1 MVILNSAGKIKF
13 YQEHGYTARGESIQ
27 EIVSGKDFISK
38 YPNQSLEVE
47 GKKISQIHE
56 GPVIEEFYDVALGK
70 CKDILK
76 KSITINGTP
85 IICDIYKTQRGAC
98 MRIEDISQYESLVL
112 SKEKILRHLEMKQA
126 SFDDAITYEV
136 IDFQGNNQG
145 IVNVRKLAYKA
156 AQSLSTVV
164 LLGESGT
171 GKSMLARQIH
181 ENSNFYK
188 GAFIEVNCSAI
199 PENLFESEFFGYE
212 KGAFTGASDQ
222 GKKGFFELANHGTL
236 FLDEIAELPLNMQS
250 KLLHSLQ
257 NRRFYRLGG
266 NHEVSV
272 DFRLIVATNKDLL
285 EEVKNER
292 FREDLFYR
300 LNVFPIDIPN
310 LRSRKEDIPLL
321 VKKILPEIR
330 KKTLKSELNI
340 TSDAMIY
347 LTGYTWPGNVRE
359 LENVLERVAN
369 IIDHDMIGLM
379 DLKMLESSNSNALD
393 LKIWVQNLEK
403 NLMRQAIEMSNG
415 DYKKAMELLHIKKS
429 SFYDKLKKYHLE

>member
-1 MVILNSAGKIKF
+1 M
-13 YQEHGYTARGESIQ
+13 
-27 EIVSGKDFISK
+27 
-38 YPNQSLEVE
+38 
-47 GKKISQIHE
+47 
-56 GPVIEEFYDVALGK
+56 
-70 CKDILK
+70 
-76 KSITINGTP
+76 
-85 IICDIYKTQRGAC
+85 
-98 MRIEDISQYESLVL
+98 
-112 SKEKILRHLEMKQA
+112 
-126 SFDDAITYEV
+126 
-136 IDFQGNNQG
+136 
-145 IVNVRKLAYKA
+145 
-156 AQSLSTVV
+156 
-164 LLGESGT
+164 
-171 GKSMLARQIH
+171 
-181 ENSNFYK
+181 
-188 GAFIEVNCSAI
+188 
-199 PENLFESEFFGYE
+199 
-212 KGAFTGASDQ
+212 
-222 GKKGFFELANHGTL
+222 
-236 FLDEIAELPLNMQS
+236 
-250 KLLHSLQ
+250 
-257 NRRFYRLGG
+257 
-266 NHEVSV
+266 
-272 DFRLIVATNKDLL
+272 IVATNKDLI

-347 LTGYTWPGNVRE
+347 LIGYTWPGNVRE